1 MIFVIDSSKSVNLIP
16 GAFND
21 AKKFVLDIISN
32 FDIGPNPTQSR
43 VGIIIYGTEAS
54 VRLDLRK
61 SGQIGGDGVK
71 TWIQGKSDRD
81 CSFFQRVK
89 KKELSAHAC
98 KGKHCFAK
106 NESLFR
112 NCESKMGNDFR
123 KIMSFSKRVVDYQ
136 HKKPSQLV
144 GSCH

>member
-1 MIFVIDSSKSVNLIP
+1 MQLFISFTHLPHFDSLQVYEMIFVIDSSKSVNQIP

-71 TWIQGKSDRD
+71 TWIQGKS
-81 CSFFQRVK
+81 
-89 KKELSAHAC
+89 E
-98 KGKHCFAK
+98 
-106 NESLFR
+106 
-112 NCESKMGNDFR
+112 
-123 KIMSFSKRVVDYQ
+123 
-136 HKKPSQLV
+136 
-144 GSCH
+144 